1 MWILKGTLF
10 GVLAFVVFA
19 FIFFFTKY
27 PIRANTAI
35 SISTLRYLTV
45 QNPWFWTALVFMVC
59 TGCVCARLLSEIRN

>member
-1 MWILKGTLF
+1 MWILRGTLF
-10 GVLAFVVFA
+10 GVLAFMVFA

-35 SISTLRYLTV
+35 SISTLQYLTV